1 MLGFKIDDMSL
12 ALDELDEVVVD
23 GPKIVDNAYV
33 DPVSYTDNRD
43 VIKNVIN
50 RINEIR
56 TRVLDVPN
64 DSQRYGYLMYELDRL
79 RRDLGYSE

>member
-1 MLGFKIDDMSL
+1 MNDL
-12 ALDELDEVVVD
+12 EVVVD
-23 GPKIVDNAYV
+23 GPEIIANKYV
-33 DPVSYTDNRD
+33 DPVSYTHNSD

-56 TRVLDVPN
+56 AKVLDVPN
-64 DSQRYGYLMYELDRL
+64 DSQRYGYLMRELDRL

>member
-1 MLGFKIDDMSL
+1 MN
-12 ALDELDEVVVD
+12 ELEVTVG
-23 GPKIVDNAYV
+23 GPDIVANKYV
-33 DPVSYTDNRD
+33 DPVSYIDNTD

-56 TRVLDVPN
+56 AKVLDVPN

>member
-1 MLGFKIDDMSL
+1 MNDL
-12 ALDELDEVVVD
+12 EVIVD
-23 GPKIVDNAYV
+23 GPEIVANKYV
-33 DPVSYTDNRD
+33 DPVSYTDNSD

-56 TRVLDVPN
+56 ARVLDIEQYP
-64 DSQRYGYLMYELDRL
+64 DRYGYLMYELDRL

>member
-12 ALDELDEVVVD
+12 ALDELDEVFVD

-33 DPVSYTDNRD
+33 DPVSHTDNSD

-56 TRVLDVPN
+56 TKVLDVPN